1 MYLGIGMLL
10 RRVLGIGTLRRTWRT
25 APLVLVGLAVFLIY
39 HTSVVSRTGFR
50 PGQEDQKNKSRMRD
64 RTVLLKH
71 PKELVPVL
79 EAWPDH
85 NEVHWSKRS
94 CAGKAIMLTGQHV
107 PSDTEVQLYHRVL
120 QEQGYHVKQGRYAE
134 TSATLTHSGGD
145 GQEWSLLICLKG
157 TEKSC
162 LRKIN
167 FAHSQPH
174 QRVNIIPAYVGAFM
188 DMGGV
193 CRFLTD
199 SRLSGMSLPI
209 IQSAC
214 TFSRPE
220 RGGTHHHTEHIWN
233 QVPQSGSPAGQG
245 PVASVNVFVLVTS
258 AMPLTAFLHRSG
270 LVRTH
275 LDKHSHMT
283 KLQSFFKDSLDPSGA
298 LQPFKLMKQVI
309 SEVLTAAV
317 STTDDSSSPPRCLLC
332 FQLMTFTLHFN
343 ASVHPI
349 VVKYKRHLSTT
360 SNSQTPNSTM
370 AKTKELSKDTRNKIV
385 DLHQA
390 GKTESAIGKQ
400 LGVKKSTVGAIIRK
414 WKTYKTTDNLPRS
427 GAPRKISP
435 RGVKMIT
442 RTVSTNPRTT
452 RGDLV
457 NDLQRAGTK
466 VTKATISNTL
476 RHQGL
481 KSCSARRV
489 PLLKPVH
496 VRARLKFAREHLDD
510 PEEDWENVI
519 WSDETKIEL
528 FGKNSTCRVWR
539 RKNAELQPK
548 NTIPTVKHGDGNIM
562 LWGCFSAKGPGR
574 LIRVKERMNGAM
586 YREILSKN
594 LLPSARALKM
604 KRGWV
609 FQHDNDP
616 KHTARAT
623 KEWLRK
629 KHFKVLE
636 WPSQSPDLNPI
647 ENLWREL
654 KIRVAQRQPQNITA
668 LEEICMEEW
677 AKLPATVQTDLNFDG
692 IKDPVFDGQITKE
705 YILEDMLK
713 LLFPACS
720 REDRSPESTQDTAQ
734 SKYSECDQTSSL
746 CLTADK
752 IQFLH
757 QFHQQLKRS
766 GSFHLFCFIGTCVE
780 PHLRQLYT
788 DPPLVL
794 TPLFNTWVKEYR
806 AEVPFDIVAIRIRP
820 EPVSSKCHVHLD
832 EHRGPRTANYP
843 LGLGNSRINILL
855 LDESGEEPV
864 VMTIYTLHIFRES
877 RPSLPMFDEYVM
889 CGFIQVQSL
898 TQTFI
903 FSTRNY
909 KDTFIIET
917 TYVNGINKSSDYETP
932 TPPTVLSPLAQTPPD
947 ALAVLMPLPYGDIS
961 AYGVECDCGLVV
973 RPDQPC
979 GLEPVSELKSSKLC
993 SSGDIPGHW
1002 VVPCLSCSDNRTC
1015 DWREVAWQPDSCY
1028 HPILEQP
1035 QLQRCMMD
1043 KKVLF
1048 IGDSTNRGMMYYL
1061 MERVNTTL
1069 EDWDKAHNT
1078 IIYHNLNQGR
1088 TLISYSYY
1096 PQFWLHKN
1104 QRPTFQQA
1112 LEQLI
1117 ERSRPLENS
1126 PQTVLVAGGVQW
1138 LSLEHLRTMQQV
1150 LEREKLQNIM
1160 VVVKSLGMGFHLP
1173 VDGIRSLSLKGV
1185 QDLYSMNKN
1194 ILESAKRLRYEV
1206 IDTLSITM
1214 GRYKEFLQGR
1224 CACHFHEVN
1233 PHCIP

>member
-390 GKTESAIGKQ
+390 GKTESAIA
-400 LGVKKSTVGAIIRK
+400 LAIQ
-414 WKTYKTTDNLPRS
+414 TGLRS
-427 GAPRKISP
+427 GIH
-435 RGVKMIT
+435 T
-442 RTVSTNPRTT
+442 
-452 RGDLV
+452 
-457 NDLQRAGTK
+457 
-466 VTKATISNTL
+466 
-476 RHQGL
+476 HQ
-481 KSCSARRV
+481 
-489 PLLKPVH
+489 
-496 VRARLKFAREHLDD
+496 
-510 PEEDWENVI
+510 N
-519 WSDETKIEL
+519 
-528 FGKNSTCRVWR
+528 
-539 RKNAELQPK
+539 
-548 NTIPTVKHGDGNIM
+548 
-562 LWGCFSAKGPGR
+562 
-574 LIRVKERMNGAM
+574 
-586 YREILSKN
+586 
-594 LLPSARALKM
+594 
-604 KRGWV
+604 
-609 FQHDNDP
+609 
-616 KHTARAT
+616 
-623 KEWLRK
+623 
-629 KHFKVLE
+629 
-636 WPSQSPDLNPI
+636 
-647 ENLWREL
+647 
-654 KIRVAQRQPQNITA
+654 
-668 LEEICMEEW
+668 
-677 AKLPATVQTDLNFDG
+677 
-692 IKDPVFDGQITKE
+692 
-705 YILEDMLK
+705 
-713 LLFPACS
+713 
-720 REDRSPESTQDTAQ
+720 
-734 SKYSECDQTSSL
+734 
-746 CLTADK
+746 
-752 IQFLH
+752 
-757 QFHQQLKRS
+757 
-766 GSFHLFCFIGTCVE
+766 
-780 PHLRQLYT
+780 QLYT

-889 CGFIQVQSL
+889 CGFIQC
-898 TQTFI
+898 
-903 FSTRNY
+903 NY
-909 KDTFIIET
+909 
-917 TYVNGINKSSDYETP
+917 
-932 TPPTVLSPLAQTPPD
+932 
-947 ALAVLMPLPYGDIS
+947 
-961 AYGVECDCGLVV
+961 
-973 RPDQPC
+973 
-979 GLEPVSELKSSKLC
+979 
-993 SSGDIPGHW
+993 
-1002 VVPCLSCSDNRTC
+1002 
-1015 DWREVAWQPDSCY
+1015 
-1028 HPILEQP
+1028 
-1035 QLQRCMMD
+1035 
-1043 KKVLF
+1043 
-1048 IGDSTNRGMMYYL
+1048 
-1061 MERVNTTL
+1061 
-1069 EDWDKAHNT
+1069 
-1078 IIYHNLNQGR
+1078 
-1088 TLISYSYY
+1088 
-1096 PQFWLHKN
+1096 
-1104 QRPTFQQA
+1104 
-1112 LEQLI
+1112 
-1117 ERSRPLENS
+1117 
-1126 PQTVLVAGGVQW
+1126 
-1138 LSLEHLRTMQQV
+1138 
-1150 LEREKLQNIM
+1150 
-1160 VVVKSLGMGFHLP
+1160 
-1173 VDGIRSLSLKGV
+1173 
-1185 QDLYSMNKN
+1185 
-1194 ILESAKRLRYEV
+1194 
-1206 IDTLSITM
+1206 
-1214 GRYKEFLQGR
+1214 
-1224 CACHFHEVN
+1224 
-1233 PHCIP
+1233 

>member
-1 MYLGIGMLL
+1 MLL
-10 RRVLGIGTLRRTWRT
+10 RQILGFGTLRRTWRT

-39 HTSVVSRTGFR
+39 HTSVVNRTGFS
-50 PGQEDQKNKSRMRD
+50 PGQKDQKNKSRMRD

-71 PKELVPVL
+71 PKELVSVL
-79 EAWPDH
+79 EVWHDH
-85 NEVHWSKRS
+85 SEVHWSKRI

-120 QEQGYHVKQGRYAE
+120 QEQGYRVKQGRYAE

-174 QRVNIIPAYVGAFM
+174 QRVNIIPAFVGAFR

-193 CRFLTD
+193 CRFLMD
-199 SRLSGMSLPI
+199 SHLSGMSLPI
-209 IQSAC
+209 IPSSC
-214 TFSRPE
+214 TFSGPGH
-220 RGGTHHHTEHIWN
+220 GGTPYHTEHIWN
-233 QVPQSGSPAGQG
+233 QVAQSGSPAREG
-245 PVASVNVFVLVTS
+245 PVALMNVFVLVTS
-258 AMPLTAFLHRSG
+258 ATPLTAFLHRSG

-298 LQPFKLMKQVI
+298 LQPFELMKQVI

-317 STTDDSSSPPRCLLC
+317 STTDDPSSPPRCLLC

-343 ASVHPI
+343 ASGHPV
-349 VVKYKRHLSTT
+349 VVK
-360 SNSQTPNSTM
+360 
-370 AKTKELSKDTRNKIV
+370 
-385 DLHQA
+385 
-390 GKTESAIGKQ
+390 
-400 LGVKKSTVGAIIRK
+400 
-414 WKTYKTTDNLPRS
+414 
-427 GAPRKISP
+427 
-435 RGVKMIT
+435 
-442 RTVSTNPRTT
+442 
-452 RGDLV
+452 
-457 NDLQRAGTK
+457 
-466 VTKATISNTL
+466 
-476 RHQGL
+476 
-481 KSCSARRV
+481 
-489 PLLKPVH
+489 
-496 VRARLKFAREHLDD
+496 
-510 PEEDWENVI
+510 
-519 WSDETKIEL
+519 
-528 FGKNSTCRVWR
+528 
-539 RKNAELQPK
+539 
-548 NTIPTVKHGDGNIM
+548 
-562 LWGCFSAKGPGR
+562 
-574 LIRVKERMNGAM
+574 
-586 YREILSKN
+586 
-594 LLPSARALKM
+594 
-604 KRGWV
+604 
-609 FQHDNDP
+609 
-616 KHTARAT
+616 
-623 KEWLRK
+623 
-629 KHFKVLE
+629 
-636 WPSQSPDLNPI
+636 
-647 ENLWREL
+647 
-654 KIRVAQRQPQNITA
+654 
-668 LEEICMEEW
+668 
-677 AKLPATVQTDLNFDG
+677 VQTDLHFDG

-720 REDRSPESTQDTAQ
+720 REDGSPESTQDTAQ
-734 SKYSECDQTSSL
+734 IKYSECDQESSL

-766 GSFHLFCFIGTCVE
+766 GSFHLLYPRSSHFSAIQHDIFQSFPAAEDSGKAQGLSALLQQLSLSPTQSTDDPDRPEKWDSQPPESGRCVE

-794 TPLFNTWVKEYR
+794 TPLFNPWVKEYR
-806 AEVPFDIVAIRIRP
+806 AEVPFDVVTIRIRP

-889 CGFIQVQSL
+889 CGFIQ
-898 TQTFI
+898 
-903 FSTRNY
+903 
-909 KDTFIIET
+909 
-917 TYVNGINKSSDYETP
+917 
-932 TPPTVLSPLAQTPPD
+932 
-947 ALAVLMPLPYGDIS
+947 
-961 AYGVECDCGLVV
+961 DCGLVV

-979 GLEPVSELKSSKLC
+979 GLEPVSELKSSQPC
-993 SSGDIPGHW
+993 SSGDEPGHW

-1028 HPILEQP
+1028 HPVLEQP

-1069 EDWDKAHNT
+1069 EDWDKAHDT

-1150 LEREKLQNIM
+1150 LERENLQNIM

-1206 IDTLSITM
+1206 IDTFSITT

-1224 CACHFHEVN
+1224 CACHFHEVGKPSLPTVPVHKRLQIVSHARESVRVTSTRPELSSRPSSSYHVKGAVN
-1233 PHCIP
+1233 QVYSEILLSRVCMPYLHNGTSSQY